1 MTTHYYS
8 EGNIS
13 IPYGETNIYAPE
25 DFKTGNVINTPL
37 KRELHNLIAKLQGG
51 WSVCYQEYLRN
62 EGKITGKCVVEA
74 VTQLMNP
81 DKFEEYVRKKGYKDD
96 VYNPLKPCR
105 ALKTAQQKCMATI
118 CANAGDQ
125 WKSKFNQSY
134 YLNTGMQPN
143 VQKSIFEEDV
153 ITKSLDVKPT
163 TIKSVKKITTS
174 KKSDLLAI
182 ALEVNKLLEPLD
194 DADREYVLNV

>member
-1 MTTHYYS
+1 M
-8 EGNIS
+8 
-13 IPYGETNIYAPE
+13 
-25 DFKTGNVINTPL
+25 
-37 KRELHNLIAKLQGG
+37 
-51 WSVCYQEYLRN
+51 
-62 EGKITGKCVVEA
+62 VEA